1 MRARRSIVVGF
12 VAGVLLAA
20 PHEAAADGGA
30 YIALDRTHYLPGQTA
45 VGEAYVYVPE
55 KQADLFERGPFYLY
69 VVPGGAAVREG
80 EPIPDGV
87 IRVGTVSF
95 EKYARESYEGHAT
108 FTVPDVPGDYYA
120 LAMCNDPCT
129 ISGFREPLTATI
141 SIIQTAREGELLNAY
156 QELWGKNWGLRH
168 QAKKAERQYAELEA
182 SLTGSREAV
191 AELSAEVARLETE
204 LKAASVP
211 SPVALAAPSV
221 ERVERV
227 VEDRP
232 LVDAWAL
239 VAIVGALIVALLAV
253 ALAVVF
259 GRRTPRIIVPDTI
272 AELDDE
278 PALLAERARLIRR

>member
-12 VAGVLLAA
+12 VAGVLLAL
-20 PHEAAADGGA
+20 PHGAAADGGA

-95 EKYARESYEGHAT
+95 EKYARESYEGRVA
-108 FTVPDVPGDYYA
+108 FTVPDLLGDYYA
-120 LAMCNDPCT
+120 LAVCNDPCT

-141 SIIQTAREGELLNAY
+141 SIVQTEREGELLNAY

-168 QAKKAERQYAELEA
+168 QAKKAARQYAELEA

-191 AELSAEVARLETE
+191 AELSTEVARLEAE
-204 LKAASVP
+204 LEAASAP
-211 SPVALAAPSV
+211 SPVAFGAAPITPID
-221 ERVERV
+221 EH
-227 VEDRP
+227 RP
-232 LVDAWAL
+232 MIDAWAL
-239 VAIVGALIVALLAV
+239 VAIGGAAFAALLAI
-253 ALAVVF
+253 ALALVF
-259 GRRTPRIIVPDTI
+259 SRRSTRRLELRPTPN
-272 AELDDE
+272 
-278 PALLAERARLIRR
+278 